1 MDTSSSRPQSPGT
14 DSVQPQARRMLRET
28 GWAMATDREITGV
41 LSEFAR
47 TLVTDFPIQGI
58 LDHLVKRIVEIM
70 PVTGAGVTL
79 IAGDAPPRYVAASNA
94 VALSYE
100 KLQTE
105 LGDGPCL
112 AAFRSGEAI
121 SVPDVDD
128 DYRFPIFSR
137 RAARMGMGAVFTFP
151 LRGGEERQ
159 GALDLYRDAPGELD
173 GPTMEVA
180 QTLADVAAAYV
191 MNAQARADL
200 RDASD
205 RFREDSLHDPL
216 TRLPNRTLLSQRL
229 EHAVLRTRRTGA
241 KLAILFVDMDRFK
254 DVNDTHGHRVGD
266 ELLVE
271 IAARLTGLLRSG
283 DTLARISGDEFVILC
298 EDLVGPSVAE
308 DLATRIGAALA
319 EPFPLTHHELKMTA
333 SVGIAFSGP
342 GIDVPDQILQDADI
356 AMYQAKG
363 KGGAGHQIYDL
374 REHALAKHQVESM
387 RDLRGALSR
396 GELWTAY
403 QPIVRTHDGTMVGAE
418 ALLRWSSPTSGLVDP
433 VTLVSLAERSGLI
446 GDIGRWVLEQA
457 CRDRKQWG
465 AAGRAEELSVSVNVS
480 ARQLMSPDFAATV
493 AEVLEDTD
501 TDPRVVT
508 LEVTET
514 VLVED
519 VDRAFLVLEDLR
531 RMGLSIALD
540 DFGTG
545 YSSLWYLRRFPVD
558 VVKIDSGFV
567 AELGDPTARTIV
579 SAVVDLAHVL
589 GMGVVAE
596 GVETIEQHATVAG
609 MGCNSCQGFLF
620 ARPMPVDELTA
631 LVHRTPIGAPLQLPR
646 SIVA

>member
-1 MDTSSSRPQSPGT
+1 
-14 DSVQPQARRMLRET
+14 
-28 GWAMATDREITGV
+28 
-41 LSEFAR
+41 
-47 TLVTDFPIQGI
+47 
-58 LDHLVKRIVEIM
+58 
-70 PVTGAGVTL
+70 
-79 IAGDAPPRYVAASNA
+79 
-94 VALSYE
+94 
-100 KLQTE
+100 
-105 LGDGPCL
+105 
-112 AAFRSGEAI
+112 
-121 SVPDVDD
+121 
-128 DYRFPIFSR
+128 
-137 RAARMGMGAVFTFP
+137 
-151 LRGGEERQ
+151 
-159 GALDLYRDAPGELD
+159 
-173 GPTMEVA
+173 MEVA

-200 RDASD
+200 RDSSD

-271 IAARLTGLLRSG
+271 IATRLTGLLRSG

-319 EPFPLTHHELKMTA
+319 EPFTLTHHELQMTA

-457 CRDRKQWG
+457 CRDRKRWG
-465 AAGRAEELSVSVNVS
+465 APGQEELSVSVNVS
-480 ARQLMSPDFAATV
+480 ARQLMSPDFVATV

-531 RMGLSIALD
+531 HMGLSIALD

-558 VVKIDSGFV
+558 MVKIDSGFV

-589 GMGVVAE
+589 GMRVVAE

-609 MGCNSCQGFLF
+609 MGCDSCQGFLF

-631 LVHRTPIGAPLQLPR
+631 LVDRTPIGAPLQLPR